1 MQSNNFA
8 LYRPVYLVLHGLNGG
23 SREEFIMDFVL
34 RETKR
39 GSTVCVMIARG
50 LMDTPVF
57 GANIFHG
64 ARVTDVNAAAKALKR
79 SLVKGQTL
87 AGAGYSMGA
96 IVLAN
101 YVSRSGKRCF
111 LDAAVVVSGGV
122 DMRPQAKF
130 WRSRRLWQPMLAQ
143 EARTTLLG
151 KYIHLY
157 KNKLSSYDFTNL
169 LRAPDIFKVD
179 IHGIASYNNF
189 DGVLDYY
196 SNMSACA
203 EDRIEKVS
211 IPLCVIHALDD
222 PLITWRS
229 VGKAESLI
237 ESGQG
242 KVVMLITRSGGHV
255 GWPISY
261 TPASKGWVWM
271 NEATSSFIRSVHKVL

>member
-1 MQSNNFA
+1 MLDLRIN
-8 LYRPVYLVLHGLNGG
+8 LTLLRPTTRHSLQTTVLCR
-23 SREEFIMDFVL
+23 SR
-34 RETKR
+34 
-39 GSTVCVMIARG
+39 
-50 LMDTPVF
+50 
-57 GANIFHG
+57 
-64 ARVTDVNAAAKALKR
+64 
-79 SLVKGQTL
+79 
-87 AGAGYSMGA
+87 
-96 IVLAN
+96 
-101 YVSRSGKRCF
+101 
-111 LDAAVVVSGGV
+111 V

-229 VGKAESLI
+229 IGKPESLI
-237 ESGQG
+237 KSGQG
-242 KVVMLITRSGGHV
+242 KVVMLITRSGG
-255 GWPISY
+255 
-261 TPASKGWVWM
+261 K
-271 NEATSSFIRSVHKVL
+271 